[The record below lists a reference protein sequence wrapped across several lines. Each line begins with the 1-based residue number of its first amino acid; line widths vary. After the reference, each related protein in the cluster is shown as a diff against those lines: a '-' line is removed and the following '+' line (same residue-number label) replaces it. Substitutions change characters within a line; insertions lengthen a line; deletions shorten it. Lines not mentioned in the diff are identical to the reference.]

1 VWVPVEREKYKKQR
15 EETEL
20 LLGTLGKVP
29 SSIQIGDLLG
39 YANMLLLAIFTPTW
53 IDELCT
59 KAIANLNLPQETQT
73 ATTFEAML
81 EQKKVFQKTME
92 CLANNTLIQNI
103 RQIILDHIRLC
114 CNNDKTGDF
123 QLCRFPIVRDGL
135 VTSAQAYFEKEMTEF
150 TSQAQARLDIIYL
163 FPSTEK
169 KHILVQHVLTQ
180 CLITLFL
187 IPLLDSLSTASKLL
201 PFVDDTFHNMPL
213 VPSESEERA
222 LERQKCEKKLQN
234 IKHIEDTL
242 IKLAS

>member
-15 EETEL
+15 EETEQ

-29 SSIQIGDLLG
+29 SSIGIGDLFG
-39 YANMLLLAIFTPTW
+39 YANKSLLVIFTPTW
-53 IDELCT
+53 IDELCA
-59 KAIANLNLPQETQT
+59 KVIANLNLPQETPT

-81 EQKKVFQKTME
+81 EQKKLYIKTME

-103 RQIILDHIRLC
+103 RQIILDHITLC

-150 TSQAQARLDIIYL
+150 TSQAQARLDIVNL

-187 IPLLDSLSTASKLL
+187 IPLLDSSSTASKLL
-201 PFVDDTFHNMPL
+201 PFVDDMLCKMPQ
-213 VPSESEERA
+213 VPSESEERV

-234 IKHIEDTL
+234 IKHIEESL
-242 IKLAS
+242 VNLAS